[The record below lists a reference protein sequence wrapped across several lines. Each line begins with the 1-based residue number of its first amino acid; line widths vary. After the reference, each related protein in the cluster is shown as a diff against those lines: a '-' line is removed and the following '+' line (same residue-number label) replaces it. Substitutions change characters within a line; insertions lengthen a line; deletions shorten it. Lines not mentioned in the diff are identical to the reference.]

1 MLSRLHIR
9 NFALIES
16 IDLNFAN
23 GFTVFTGETGSGKSI
38 ILGALNLILGERADH
53 SVIRDQQ
60 KKTVAE
66 AVFEIKELALQYFFE
81 QNDLDYSDE
90 VVVRREIAAGGKSR
104 AFINDTPVQLNVLN
118 QLVSQLIKIHSQYHT
133 YALKSRKFQ
142 LDLVDGLIGVSLKS
156 YQEKFKSWKQLK
168 VKIKELED
176 QLSQS
181 AKEADYIQFQIEEL
195 NSLRL
200 NENNFEALEK
210 QLEQL
215 ENASEI
221 IQQLSMVNTALE
233 GEYGVLSPLS
243 VLKSQ
248 LAKAA
253 ALHPKFEEFESR
265 IQSLIIELKDINEEA
280 MDVVTSVSLDEERK
294 SIISSQLD
302 FYNRQL
308 KKHQAVSQEELE
320 KILEQFLSESS
331 SSDRLEQE
339 LDSLKKEYEKL
350 TLELSQLAENIHQ
363 DRLSGKPAIERQ
375 VEELLEQLKLSGAKI
390 VINIDKSEELS
401 ENGCSEI
408 ELLFTSNKGSEPKPI
423 EKAASGGELSRL
435 MLSLER
441 LLSVKKKLPT
451 LILDEIDTGV
461 SGEVALKMGQMLGEM
476 GKNMQLFSITHLPQV
491 AARGQHQFKVYKT
504 EENGVTKTFVK
515 ELTKEERLNEI
526 AGLMSGDRISDAAI
540 ENAKILMQ

>member
-16 IDLNFAN
+16 IDLNFSN

-38 ILGALNLILGERADH
+38 ILGALNLILGERADY
-53 SVIRDQQ
+53 SVIRDSQ

-66 AVFEIKELALQYFFE
+66 AVFEIKELDLQSFFE
-81 QNDLDYSDE
+81 ENDLDYSDE

-104 AFINDTPVQLNVLN
+104 AFINDTPVQLSILN

-133 YALKSRKFQ
+133 YTLKSRKFQ
-142 LDLVDGLIGVSLKS
+142 MDLVDGLIGLNLKS

-168 VKIKELED
+168 IKIRELED
-176 QLSQS
+176 QLNQS

-215 ENASEI
+215 ENATEI
-221 IQQLSMVNTALE
+221 IQQFALVNSAVE

-243 VLKSQ
+243 TLKSQ
-248 LAKAA
+248 LAKVTG
-253 ALHPKFEEFESR
+253 LHPKFEEFESR
-265 IQSLIIELKDINEEA
+265 IQSLIIELKDINDEA
-280 MDVVTSVSLDEERK
+280 TDVAASVSVDEERQAV
-294 SIISSQLD
+294 ISSQLD

-308 KKHQAVSQEELE
+308 RKHQVNSQAELK

-331 SSDRLEQE
+331 SSERLEKE
-339 LDSLKKEYEKL
+339 LNSFKAEYERL
-350 TLELSQLAENIHQ
+350 TSELNQLAENIHR
-363 DRLSGKPAIERQ
+363 DRLSGKPVIERQ
-375 VEELLEQLKLSGAKI
+375 AEELLEQLKLPGAKM
-390 VINIDKSEELS
+390 VIRI
-401 ENGCSEI
+401 GCSEI

-441 LLSVKKKLPT
+441 LLSAKKKLPT

-515 ELTKEERLNEI
+515 ELTHEERLNEI
-526 AGLMSGDRISDAAI
+526 AGLMSGDKISDAAI

>member
-16 IDLNFAN
+16 IDLNFSN

-38 ILGALNLILGERADH
+38 ILGALNLILGERADY
-53 SVIRDQQ
+53 SVIRDSQ

-66 AVFEIKELALQYFFE
+66 AVFEIKELDLQSFFE
-81 QNDLDYSDE
+81 ENDLDYSDE

-104 AFINDTPVQLNVLN
+104 AFINDTPVQLSILN

-133 YALKSRKFQ
+133 YTLKSRKFQ
-142 LDLVDGLIGVSLKS
+142 MDLVDGLIGLNLKS

-168 VKIKELED
+168 IKIRELED
-176 QLSQS
+176 QLNQS

-215 ENASEI
+215 ENATEI
-221 IQQLSMVNTALE
+221 IQQFALVNSAVE
-233 GEYGVLSPLS
+233 GEYGVLSPLTA
-243 VLKSQ
+243 LKSQ
-248 LAKAA
+248 LAKVA

-280 MDVVTSVSLDEERK
+280 TDVAASVSVDEERQT
-294 SIISSQLD
+294 IISSQLD

-308 KKHQAVSQEELE
+308 KKHQAASQAELE
-320 KILEQFLSESS
+320 KILEQFLSESFS
-331 SSDRLEQE
+331 SERLEQE
-339 LDSLKKEYEKL
+339 LGSLKKEYEKL
-350 TLELSQLAENIHQ
+350 TLELNQLAENIHQ
-363 DRLSGKPAIERQ
+363 DRLSGKPVIEFQ
-375 VEELLEQLKLSGAKI
+375 VEELLEQLKLPGSKI
-390 VINIDKSEELS
+390 IININKLEELS
-401 ENGCSEI
+401 ESGCSEI

-515 ELTKEERLNEI
+515 ELTHEERLNEI